1 MNVFKDI
8 VRMWTHTY
16 QTNQL
21 LFWIGAIGTVSSVF
35 ASLVLNIT
43 INDPN
48 MWLVM
53 IFFTIGSISLGITS
67 YMMKDS
73 WMILLMTWYTIINT
87 IGMFGLAMGGS

>member
-1 MNVFKDI
+1 
-8 VRMWTHTY
+8 MWTHTY

-87 IGMFGLAMGGS
+87 IGMFGLALGGS

>member
-87 IGMFGLAMGGS
+87 IGMFGLALGGS

>member
-48 MWLVM
+48 MWIVM
-53 IFFTIGSISLGITS
+53 IFFTIGSVSLAITS
-67 YMMKDS
+67 YIMRDS

-87 IGMFGLAMGGS
+87 IGMFGLALGGS